1 MTRDQIRA
9 QHAYA
14 RAGNVSET
22 QAPEYQTKYKIAV
35 NDLGANIMRSGLA
48 AAVAFLQRRN
58 DNAAKQFIDDL
69 GKAGIPGLV
78 DTNHYTFPE
87 RVRSLDLEAYML
99 ATHETLKV
107 AQWFKR
113 AVQATFREQE

>member
-1 MTRDQIRA
+1 VAEAERSD
-9 QHAYA
+9 
-14 RAGNVSET
+14 
-22 QAPEYQTKYKIAV
+22 YKISV
-35 NDLGANIMRSGLA
+35 NDLGTNIMRSGLA
-48 AAVAFLQRRN
+48 AAIAFLQRRK

-69 GKAGIPGLV
+69 GEAGIPGLV
-78 DTNHYTFPE
+78 DTNRDTLPE
-87 RVRSLDLEAYML
+87 RVRSLELEAYML